1 MRVLVGISGGVDSA
15 VTAWLLKQ
23 QGYEPVAVNL
33 LLSEKNENI
42 GARQCSE
49 FLGIEF
55 HSVDMTEEF
64 DRLVKM
70 PFAETYLNGETPN
83 PCVICNRYVK
93 FGLMADLMERFSCEK
108 LATGHYVRSEFDEN
122 LDRWVLKKGMDSK
135 KDQSYFLWS
144 LGQKQL
150 SKTLFP
156 LGQYT
161 KEQVREI
168 AKNANIPCASN
179 PESQDVCFIPDG
191 DCAKFIAEFTGKKAV
206 PGKFVDG
213 YGKILGDH
221 RGIAAYTIG
230 QRKGLGISSDA
241 PLYVI
246 KKDAASN
253 TVILGRND
261 DLFSDTVNISD
272 LNWISVDGMQKEITV
287 QAKIRYSNS
296 TAEAVVTNNGETAV
310 LKFSQPQRAPSPGQS
325 AVFYDG
331 DIVVGGGIIV

>member
-33 LLSEKNENI
+33 LLSEKSENV
-42 GARQCSE
+42 GAKQCAE
-49 FLGIEF
+49 FLDIEF
-55 HSVDMTEEF
+55 HSVDMTEAF
-64 DRLVKM
+64 DRLVKG

-83 PCVICNRYVK
+83 PCVICNKYVK
-93 FGLMADLMERFSCEK
+93 FGLMAELMERFGCEK

-122 LDRWVLKKGMDSK
+122 AGRWVLKKGLDSK

-144 LGQKQL
+144 LSQTQL

-168 AKNANIPCASN
+168 AKTANIPCASN

-191 DCAKFIAEFTGKKAV
+191 DCAKFIAEFTGKKPI
-206 PGKFVDG
+206 PGKFVDCND
-213 YGKILGDH
+213 KILGNH

-246 KKDAASN
+246 NKDAASN
-253 TVILGRND
+253 TVILGRNEQ
-261 DLFSDTVNISD
+261 LFSNIVNVRD
-272 LNWISVDGMQKEITV
+272 LNWIAVDGTQKEIMV

-296 TAEAVVTNNGETAV
+296 TAVALVRNNGETAE
-310 LKFSQPQRAPSPGQS
+310 LNFSQPQRAPSPGQS
-325 AVFYDG
+325 AVFYD
-331 DIVVGGGIIV
+331 DDVVIGGGIIV